1 MLNNRLQGVS
11 GVNLVWNL
19 GGHASGS
26 KIFIFPSKF
35 PKNSDFSDNL
45 KKIEFPDKNSPFT
58 ATFTPWQIIL
68 FLFKSQHFRTYFL
81 YMIRYNNI
89 SRPPCDPPRPLCS
102 KSGGRDPL
110 NPLGLTPLQ
119 KVTSS

>member
-1 MLNNRLQGVS
+1 MDPGQKVS
-11 GVNLVWNL
+11 
-19 GGHASGS
+19 
-26 KIFIFPSKF
+26 IFPSKF

-45 KKIEFPDKNSPFT
+45 KKIEFPGKKFAIYSYICT
-58 ATFTPWQIIL
+58 SWQIIL

-119 KVTSS
+119 RVTSS